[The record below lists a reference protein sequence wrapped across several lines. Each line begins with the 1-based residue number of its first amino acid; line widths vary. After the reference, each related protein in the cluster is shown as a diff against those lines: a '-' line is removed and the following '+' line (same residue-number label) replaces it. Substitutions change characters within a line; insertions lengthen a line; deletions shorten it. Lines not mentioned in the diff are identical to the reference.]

1 MTTKLIVQKYGGTS
15 VGTPERIQR
24 VAERVV
30 RTRRAGYEVVVVVS
44 AMGHSTDELLS
55 LAGAVTPAPQR
66 HPRELDMLLTAG
78 ERIAMALLAM
88 AICDRGAEAV
98 SFTGSQAAIITDAS
112 HTVAR
117 IQEVRADRL
126 RAELAR
132 GSVPIV
138 AGFQGVS
145 PGREVTTLGRGGS
158 DTTAVALAAALGAEV
173 CDIFTDV
180 DGVYSADPR
189 RVPEARRID
198 LIDYEE
204 MLEMANAGA
213 QVMHARAVDLGAR
226 FNVPIRVRSSF
237 GDDADEGT
245 LITRKERRMEDMVL
259 TGIATDSGYALI
271 VIHGLPTGIEETA
284 RVMTTL
290 AEAVVSIDMVMQSEM
305 PDSRRQLQLTVRETQ
320 LEDAVGVLTRAL
332 PPGGTW
338 AEERGGLSRV
348 ALIGT
353 GMSGRPGV
361 YAEAYRALRDAGVDV
376 HGVST
381 SSISITVLVDR
392 AREDDAL
399 RALHAAFRLHETET
413 LRSAAGEST

>member
-1 MTTKLIVQKYGGTS
+1 MTLIVQKYGGTS
-15 VGTPERIQR
+15 VGSPERIQR
-24 VAERVV
+24 VADRVV
-30 RTRRAGYEVVVVVS
+30 RTRGAGHDVVVVVS

-55 LAGAVTPAPQR
+55 LAGAVTSAPQR

-78 ERIAMALLAM
+78 ERIAMALVAM
-88 AICDRGAEAV
+88 AICDRGTEAV
-98 SFTGSQAAIITDAS
+98 SFTGSQAAIITDSS

-117 IQEVRADRL
+117 IQEVRAERL

-132 GSVPIV
+132 GKVPIV

-145 PGREVTTLGRGGS
+145 TGREVTTLGRGGS

-189 RVPEARRID
+189 RVPDARRIE

-226 FNVPIRVRSSF
+226 FNVPIRVRSST

-259 TGIATDSGYALI
+259 TGIASDSGYAL
-271 VIHGLPTGIEETA
+271 VVVNGLPTGIGETA
-284 RVMTTL
+284 RVLTVL
-290 AEAVVSIDMVMQSEM
+290 ADAGISVDMVMQSEM
-305 PDSRRQLQLTVRETQ
+305 PDSRRQLQLTVREVQ
-320 LEDAVGVLTRAL
+320 LEQAVKLLSRAL
-332 PPGGTW
+332 PAGGAW
-338 AEERGGLSRV
+338 AEERPGLSRV

-361 YAEAYRALRDAGVDV
+361 YAQAYRTLRDAGVDV

-381 SSISITVLVDR
+381 SSISITVLVEH

-399 RALHAAFRLHETET
+399 RALHAAFRLHEDAP
-413 LRSAAGEST
+413 LRPAAGEST